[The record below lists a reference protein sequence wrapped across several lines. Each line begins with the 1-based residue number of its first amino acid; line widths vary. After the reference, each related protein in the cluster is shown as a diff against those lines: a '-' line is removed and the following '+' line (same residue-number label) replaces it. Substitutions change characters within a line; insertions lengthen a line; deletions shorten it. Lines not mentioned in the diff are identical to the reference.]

1 MVIVVENNYSDS
13 KLNDISNIYKVDDK
27 GHIFFSFYQNL
38 LKKEIMPS
46 AWKLQR
52 FEKCLNLSISI
63 HLFFYI
69 LKWFNDETIFNNKN
83 YNICNKISS

>member
-38 LKKEIMPS
+38 LKKE
-46 AWKLQR
+46 
-52 FEKCLNLSISI
+52 CLNLSISI

-83 YNICNKISS
+83 YNICNKISSVNIYNDYKIN

>member
-38 LKKEIMPS
+38 LKKMS
-46 AWKLQR
+46 
-52 FEKCLNLSISI
+52 
-63 HLFFYI
+63 
-69 LKWFNDETIFNNKN
+69 
-83 YNICNKISS
+83 

>member
-38 LKKEIMPS
+38 LKKE
-46 AWKLQR
+46 
-52 FEKCLNLSISI
+52 CLNLSISI
-63 HLFFYI
+63 F
-69 LKWFNDETIFNNKN
+69 IFLYTKM
-83 YNICNKISS
+83 I